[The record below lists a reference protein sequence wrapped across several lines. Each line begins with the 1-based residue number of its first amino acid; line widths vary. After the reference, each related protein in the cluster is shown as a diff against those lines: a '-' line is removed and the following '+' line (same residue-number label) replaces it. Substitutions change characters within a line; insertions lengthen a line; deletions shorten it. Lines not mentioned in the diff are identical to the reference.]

1 MRLWLFT
8 PASCSSHVLLRGLKS
23 SISLLLYQR
32 NTREEDMRRQGDL
45 QTFHLMP
52 WNFSTEP
59 LILYLNPKVLLELF
73 PVHCDWQQAKVQKIS
88 KKQGMLWLGI

>member
-32 NTREEDMRRQGDL
+32 NTREEKVFDEAIID
-45 QTFHLMP
+45 
-52 WNFSTEP
+52 
-59 LILYLNPKVLLELF
+59 ILFPMDEIGTVNPKVLRELF
-73 PVHCDWQQAKVQKIS
+73 SVHCDWQ
-88 KKQGMLWLGI
+88 